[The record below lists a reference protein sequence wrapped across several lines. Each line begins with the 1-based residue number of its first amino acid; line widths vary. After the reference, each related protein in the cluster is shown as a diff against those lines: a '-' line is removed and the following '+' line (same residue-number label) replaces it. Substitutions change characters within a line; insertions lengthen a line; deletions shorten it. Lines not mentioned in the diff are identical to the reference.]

1 MAPSPKHR
9 PTRALIASSA
19 LVLALAACD
28 GDYDLRGNI
37 SGNNFDTT
45 SAARTATEPRPQPD
59 NRGVISYPNYQV
71 AVAKRDDTVGDVAA
85 RVGTDAAALARYN
98 GIAPDVQLREGEVL
112 LLPGRVAEPSPA
124 TGAIATGPIRP
135 AGQIDVTTL
144 AGDAID
150 RAEASPS
157 ATSSTAAAT
166 PQSTSARP
174 QSGAEPVRHKVA
186 RGETAYSV
194 ARLYNVSVTALADWN
209 GLGSDLAVR
218 EGQYL
223 LIPVAAAKP
232 PASALSAAAT
242 TAPGQGSPTPEP
254 PSAATPL
261 PDEVA
266 TTAKPEATPNSPELA
281 SGETAPTRS
290 AALAFPTSGSII
302 RPYAKGKNEGIDIGA
317 PSGSAVKAANDG
329 VVAAITQDTN
339 NVNIVVL
346 KHADNLLT
354 VYAGVDA
361 VSVKKGDK
369 VSRSQQIAKV
379 RSGDPSF
386 LHFEVRQGLESVDP
400 MNYLQ

>member
-1 MAPSPKHR
+1 MAPSPKRR
-9 PTRALIASSA
+9 PSRALVASTA
-19 LVLALAACD
+19 LIVALSACD

-45 SAARTATEPRPQPD
+45 AAARTATAPRPKPD

-71 AVAKRDDTVGDVAA
+71 AVAKRGDTVGDVAA
-85 RVGTDAAALARYN
+85 RVGTDAAALARTN
-98 GIAPDVQLREGEVL
+98 GIAPDVPLREGEVL

-124 TGAIATGPIRP
+124 TGAVATGPIRP

-144 AGDAID
+144 AGDAIE
-150 RAEASPS
+150 RAEG
-157 ATSSTAAAT
+157 TSTTAAAA
-166 PQSTSARP
+166 PSSASSGAP
-174 QSGAEPVRHKVA
+174 KAQTGAEPVRHKVA

-194 ARLYNVSVTALADWN
+194 ARLYNVSVTALAEWN

-223 LIPVAAAKP
+223 LIPVPAATAK
-232 PASALSAAAT
+232 PASALSPAAT

-254 PSAATPL
+254 PSAAKPL

-266 TTAKPEATPNSPELA
+266 SAAPPENTPESPSLS

-290 AALAFPTSGSII
+290 AALAFPASGSII

-317 PSGSAVKAANDG
+317 PAGSAVKAAKDG

-379 RSGDPSF
+379 RAADPSF

-400 MNYLQ
+400 MEFLQ